1 MAQPPT
7 RLDMHEMRPGS
18 TKSETARGPSLFRA
32 SGPHRVPTR
41 RRDDP
46 LHQEIVICRSA
57 RDVQPVAVQVGRL
70 GPDLHAVRDRC
81 MIEQG
86 CLVTPYSIAPDLL
99 EDVAE
104 DDRGHGERPGRT
116 TGRTSRSRSRS
127 ARRPNTASAPET
139 GCWYAA
145 ATQRLEQGEPEKTV
159 VIDRSL
165 IEINL
170 PTLRDR
176 LAKARV
182 RLGGLLNQVVGKVSA
197 PRRRLL
203 GPLPAQPLGHAYAL
217 RRYRG

>member
-1 MAQPPT
+1 MQP
-7 RLDMHEMRPGS
+7 E
-18 TKSETARGPSLFRA
+18 
-32 SGPHRVPTR
+32 
-41 RRDDP
+41 
-46 LHQEIVICRSA
+46 
-57 RDVQPVAVQVGRL
+57 AVQVGRL
-70 GPDLHAVRDRC
+70 GPGPARGPGSLHDRARLPGDP
-81 MIEQG
+81 I
-86 CLVTPYSIAPDLL
+86 L
-99 EDVAE
+99 
-104 DDRGHGERPGRT
+104 DR
-116 TGRTSRSRSRS
+116 TGS
-127 ARRPNTASAPET
+127 ARRRRQGRPGTWRASRPNDWANESLAISISPEAQYCVGPET

-203 GPLPAQPLGHAYAL
+203 GPLPAQPLGHAYGL
-217 RRYRG
+217 RRYRR